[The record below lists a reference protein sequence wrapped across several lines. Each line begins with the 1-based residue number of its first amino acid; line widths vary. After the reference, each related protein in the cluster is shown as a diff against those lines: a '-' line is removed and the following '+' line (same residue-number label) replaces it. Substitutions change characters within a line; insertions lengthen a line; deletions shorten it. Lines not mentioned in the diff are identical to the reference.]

1 MSTLLKELIVVKVDA
16 LRFCVITDDAVS
28 VEPVNVENDVNDNP
42 GAFILVAFNVDTVI
56 VDATASVF
64 VETVNVL
71 RFCVITDDA
80 VSVEPV
86 NVENDVNDN
95 PGAFILVAVR
105 VDTVIVDATTSVLV
119 EMVDPVSSET

>member
-1 MSTLLKELIVVKVDA
+1 VDVASICELS
-16 LRFCVITDDAVS
+16 DDAVS
-28 VEPVNVENDVNDNP
+28 VDPVNVEKVVKDNP

-56 VDATASVF
+56 VDATASVL

-80 VSVEPV
+80 VSVDPV

-105 VDTVIVDATTSVLV
+105 VDTVIVDATTSVFV
-119 EMVDPVSSET
+119 EMVDPVSSVT